1 MLSIYTKETYSE
13 ICEFL
18 GLIGTK
24 YTSKIPNKLLK
35 LFEDNKSEEYIPH
48 INPHISI
55 KEQSINEDTL
65 TIIALLNL
73 KYWCKDEK
81 ERQRLKSI
89 YIENEKAYRKMLEEK
104 YDSSDIFKSKESIN
118 NKNTSN
124 MLMCIES
131 IPFHKKIWIKIKQ
144 FFKK

>member
-1 MLSIYTKETYSE
+1 MSIYTKETYSE

-24 YTSKIPNKLLK
+24 YTSKIPKKLLE
-35 LFEDNKSEEYIPH
+35 LFEDNKSEKYIPH
-48 INPHISI
+48 INPHMPI

-65 TIIALLNL
+65 TMIALLNF

-81 ERQRLKSI
+81 ERQRLKNI
-89 YIENEKAYRKMLEEK
+89 YIENEKAYQKMLEEK
-104 YDSSDIFKSKESIN
+104 YDSSNIFKSKENMN
-118 NKNTSN
+118 NKKINN
-124 MLMCIES
+124 MLMRIEN
-131 IPFHKKIWIKIKQ
+131 IPFYKKMWIKIKQ